1 MKRALLVL
9 AIAAAVAGFGPST
22 ASAGTECE
30 GLIVCIPVKG
40 PWVQVPGGGTPT
52 YYQLSCPGR
61 GQVIGGL
68 DADRAG
74 PLELSFLGTLGGP
87 VGPGV
92 TTNRSAVF
100 VARTTRSLA
109 SFRPLLG
116 CIPASGGG
124 GRARTSYEPKRKLTA
139 AAPGP
144 VVDATIRRVKNLRLK
159 DAPSERATY
168 ACLARR
174 AAARV
179 FERRRLPP
187 EQAAC
192 AQRARLRSCDAAAGG
207 QPRRRQCALR
217 DHEATGCPR
226 RAADPRDL
234 RPRAELSFATPW
246 LLLGL
251 LLLPL
256 LVLAYRRLERRPSST
271 PSATRTSM
279 CSRASSA
286 ARAPGA
292 ATRGLALFLLALA
305 TLLVGFARP
314 SMMRLADREEATIV
328 LVIDVSGSM
337 QAEDVPPTRLEA
349 AQRVVRGFLKDLPK
363 RFKVGVVA
371 FSETAEVAAPATDD
385 RQLAIDAIDYLYPQR
400 GTAIGDAIAR
410 GVEVARAADTGE
422 GGVARPAA
430 IVLLSD
436 GSQTEGILL
445 PQEGAARAKS
455 FKIPVYAVALGTPEG
470 IVEFNRFG
478 GTRIIPVPP
487 DPATLRQIATS
498 TGGHFYEAENVD
510 DLRDAYDKM
519 GSLVSKVERKQ
530 EVTFAFLAGG
540 LVLLLAAAAVAVV
553 TFPRLP

>member
-1 MKRALLVL
+1 M
-9 AIAAAVAGFGPST
+9 
-22 ASAGTECE
+22 
-30 GLIVCIPVKG
+30 
-40 PWVQVPGGGTPT
+40 QVPGGGTPT

-61 GQVIGGL
+61 GQIIGGL

-100 VARTTRSLA
+100 VARTTQLA
-109 SFRPLLG
+109 REL
-116 CIPASGGG
+116 PAAARLHPRERRR
-124 GRARTSYEPKRKLTA
+124 RARAHVVRAEAEADGRRA
-139 AAPGP
+139 GP
-144 VVDATIRRVKNLRLK
+144 VVDATIRRVKNVRLK
-159 DAPSERATY
+159 DTPSERATY
-168 ACLARR
+168 ACLSG
-174 AAARV
+174 
-179 FERRRLPP
+179 ERLLAYSTAVAFRQNKPL
-187 EQAAC
+187 A
-192 AQRARLRSCDAAAGG
+192 AQRARLRSRDAAAGG
-207 QPRRRQCALR
+207 QPRRRQRALR
-217 DHEATGCPR
+217 DHAPAERPR

-234 RPRAELSFATPW
+234 RPRPELSFATPW

-256 LVLAYRRLERRPSST
+256 LVLAYRRLERRPSKYAVRYTNVDVLAGVVGST
-271 PSATRTSM
+271 RSWRRHA
-279 CSRASSA
+279 
-286 ARAPGA
+286 
-292 ATRGLALFLLALA
+292 GLALFLLALA
-305 TLLVGFARP
+305 ALLVGFARP

-337 QAEDVPPTRLEA
+337 QAEDVEPTRLEA
-349 AQRVVRGFLKDLPK
+349 AQRVVRGFMKDLPK

-430 IVLLSD
+430 ILLLSD

-455 FKIPVYAVALGTPEG
+455 FKIPVYTIALGTPEG